1 MSILWGGVE
10 AEGFKPS
17 LVPGSLAETF
27 LMGVSVEDAITL
39 TAVAHWPCFEV
50 VPHAARQHRE
60 CALRMGH
67 DLDVIGEF
75 FIRGRLRG
83 LRRQASGEE
92 GGAPATA
99 AAAGG
104 EAGAEE
110 GGEEEA
116 A

>member
-27 LMGVSVEDAITL
+27 LMGVSGEDAITL

-67 DLDVIGEF
+67 DLDVIGEC
-75 FIRGRLRG
+75 FIRG
-83 LRRQASGEE
+83 LRRQAGGEE

-104 EAGAEE
+104 
-110 GGEEEA
+110 
-116 A
+116 